1 MSLRRFVARGASLIC
16 PLYEA
21 TQILWLQTVLEV
33 ETQDGAVRAGKT
45 DTQDGSPLSQGGSN
59 ASTSFSQNP
68 KQVLVA
74 SDFWCDSS
82 GVSRRQYHPLSLE
95 RY

>member
-1 MSLRRFVARGASLIC
+1 MSGGEGTTPAL
-16 PLYEA
+16 EA
-21 TQILWLQTVLEV
+21 LGPS
-33 ETQDGAVRAGKT
+33 ETQDGAVRTGET
-45 DTQDGSPLSQGGSN
+45 ETQDSSPLSQGGSD
-59 ASTSFSQNP
+59 ASTSFSQNS

-82 GVSRRQYHPLSLE
+82 GVSCRQYHPLSLE

>member
-1 MSLRRFVARGASLIC
+1 MSGGEGTIPAL
-16 PLYEA
+16 EA
-21 TQILWLQTVLEV
+21 LGPS
-33 ETQDGAVRAGKT
+33 ETQDGAVRTGET
-45 DTQDGSPLSQGGSN
+45 ETQDSSPLSQDGSD
-59 ASTSFSQNP
+59 ASNSFSQNP

-95 RY
+95 RC